1 MLYVNWDYRVPT
13 GWGQKEINASLLNW
27 NQGEGWLVVFAQGL
41 FWKFE
46 MQINRNKNCR
56 TILLFEIY
64 KLNGLEYRLNNNGD
78 IKMSQYITFVRS
90 CLGFKSKD
98 VEKLKQ
104 RWSTNRN
111 ALFLSRSEFFYK
123 KKSLVNTIY

>member
-1 MLYVNWDYRVPT
+1 
-13 GWGQKEINASLLNW
+13 
-27 NQGEGWLVVFAQGL
+27 
-41 FWKFE
+41 

-78 IKMSQYITFVRS
+78 IKMSQYIIFVRS
-90 CLGFKSKD
+90 CFSFKSKH

-104 RWSTNRN
+104 R
-111 ALFLSRSEFFYK
+111 
-123 KKSLVNTIY
+123 